1 MEEQPFGAA
10 VDAESRT
17 LTVTGGIYGWRDVQA
32 FEAALT
38 EASDG
43 LKRDLRVDLSHAEFF
58 PSLGIGTLIAV
69 RRRAKVH
76 GADITLVAAE
86 GSLAHR
92 ALTIT
97 GLPVDLV

>member
-1 MEEQPFGAA
+1 MEERPLGAA
-10 VDAESRT
+10 FDPGAAT
-17 LTVTGGIYGWRDVQA
+17 LTITGGIYGWRDVQA

-38 EASDG
+38 DASAG
-43 LKRDLRVDLSHAEFF
+43 LTRDLRVDLSLAEFF

-86 GSLAHR
+86 GTLAHR

-97 GLPVDLV
+97 GLQVDPA